1 MATFAPSVCACR
13 TFLSEC
19 EKHRNAEGRL
29 AFERNHA
36 NVAFRRAQFVL
47 YDLRYLLSVPPDV
60 WTERLR
66 KGFLYGITSLLTL
79 LTWMQG
85 MDSVVRQ
92 VGQHVEFEAEWETGI
107 NIQLKLAPVVALAL
121 EWCSRDREVAIKA
134 LRKALR
140 ALEGAQGRMTAIGR
154 ELADH
159 SASCVDYDV
168 SQSPVSIHLPLS
180 RFVAGL
186 LLCLDRFGL
195 GYDSHEFQFRG
206 KPTPEQLME
215 LPLRTQLMWLRACL
229 SWGDFGLENC
239 HTVSSGTDEHSDA
252 TSAGLV
258 LTLVSERS
266 LPGVGAVTE
275 AERLQREVV
284 QLLCVEPLPHSQLV
298 KLLPRGGSPAREAQV
313 EQVLQR
319 VAHFRRDQRASATDA
334 SGASTS
340 RYELRP
346 EFYNEFNPFFYH
358 YTREEQSKAEEAQLR
373 RRKQAGLEPCCPPP
387 VPPEFARP
395 FAMVVNLLQ
404 CDVML
409 RADGDE
415 GSAGDVQVLN
425 LVLERSTSPSTSA
438 FSETQLEKALHLIG
452 IALHE
457 EQRLR
462 DKGVPMADSF
472 FAFTTRASQ
481 AGLAAA
487 LEK

>member
-1 MATFAPSVCACR
+1 
-13 TFLSEC
+13 
-19 EKHRNAEGRL
+19 
-29 AFERNHA
+29 
-36 NVAFRRAQFVL
+36 
-47 YDLRYLLSVPPDV
+47 
-60 WTERLR
+60 
-66 KGFLYGITSLLTL
+66 
-79 LTWMQG
+79 
-85 MDSVVRQ
+85 

-215 LPLRTQLMWLRACL
+215 LPLRTQVRVTPCEGRERPVNGEKQ
-229 SWGDFGLENC
+229 SW
-239 HTVSSGTDEHSDA
+239 
-252 TSAGLV
+252 TSVNAAMV
-258 LTLVSERS
+258 FT
-266 LPGVGAVTE
+266 AI
-275 AERLQREVV
+275 VV
-284 QLLCVEPLPHSQLV
+284 Q
-298 KLLPRGGSPAREAQV
+298 G
-313 EQVLQR
+313 
-319 VAHFRRDQRASATDA
+319 
-334 SGASTS
+334 